1 MILIKQ
7 LMIRIEYFHILF
19 LDFSSVTVCS
29 SLQPP
34 FLRISGDG
42 GQEAKQEIDLVD
54 TSGHPVNLEWSN
66 RMWN

>member
-1 MILIKQ
+1 MILNKQ
-7 LMIRIEYFHILF
+7 LMITIEYFHILF
-19 LDFSSVTVCS
+19 LDFSSVCS